1 MIDED
6 LFKNAVTIAA
16 AFVANGD
23 IRSDDNYKEDSRS
36 MLLLQEL
43 IPNLYHTLRIAKD
56 AISDRVDR
64 A

>member
-1 MIDED
+1 MIDEE
-6 LFKNAVTIAA
+6 LFNNAVTLAA

-23 IRSDDNYKEDSRS
+23 IRSDDHYREDSES

-43 IPNLYHTLRIAKD
+43 IPNLYHTLRRAKD

-64 A
+64 S